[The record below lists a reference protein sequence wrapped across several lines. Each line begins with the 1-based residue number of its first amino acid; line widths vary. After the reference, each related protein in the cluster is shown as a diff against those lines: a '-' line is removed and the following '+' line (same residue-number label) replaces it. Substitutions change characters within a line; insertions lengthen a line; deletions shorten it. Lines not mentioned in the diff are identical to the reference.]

1 MNKWLSREQ
10 RKWLYGVCLTVVP
23 LLVFYGIINQDS
35 APLWIAL
42 VAAILSPA
50 VALGNLT
57 PEPEATLHEREV
69 ENP

>member
-1 MNKWLSREQ
+1 
-10 RKWLYGVCLTVVP
+10 
-23 LLVFYGIINQDS
+23 VFYGIINQDS

>member
-1 MNKWLSREQ
+1 MGKWLGREQ

-23 LLVFYGIINQDS
+23 LLVFYGIIGQDS

-42 VAAILSPA
+42 VAAVLSPV
-50 VALGNLT
+50 VALRNLT